1 MIMFK
6 RILYKDY
13 YIISLKRM
21 LFRDINGNLVEI
33 NKYDFNNDKAYYQKI
48 MEIKQVFTK
57 LTESK
62 YPNYSTYIINNTLKE
77 TANYKNK

>member
-21 LFRDINGNLVEI
+21 LFRDINGNLVEL
-33 NKYDFNNDKAYYQKI
+33 NKYDFKNDKAYYQKI
-48 MEIKQVFTK
+48 MEIKKVFTK
-57 LTESK
+57 SNKNCYSNYVIQLLTKVVEK
-62 YPNYSTYIINNTLKE
+62 
-77 TANYKNK
+77 